1 MAGALACLATTFL
14 SAGSVE
20 DELPTNRGHLR
31 KEPQRGTSFAQDHT
45 AAQPK
50 VSQSL
55 LCSLYVS
62 ETLGRL
68 LRQERVN
75 SALS

>member
-1 MAGALACLATTFL
+1 MDSRNRVSQSGCPENRLYKSGRGSSAFCYIPFL
-14 SAGSVE
+14 SAGPVE

-31 KEPQRGTSFAQDHT
+31 KEPQRGMIT

-55 LCSLYVS
+55 L
-62 ETLGRL
+62 
-68 LRQERVN
+68 
-75 SALS
+75 